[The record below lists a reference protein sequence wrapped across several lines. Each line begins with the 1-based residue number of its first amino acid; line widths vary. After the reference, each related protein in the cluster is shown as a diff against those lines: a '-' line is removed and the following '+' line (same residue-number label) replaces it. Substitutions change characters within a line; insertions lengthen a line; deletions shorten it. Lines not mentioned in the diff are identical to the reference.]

1 MKILHII
8 NSLKKGGAEGNLYR
22 LCKSHKKKYKNK
34 IDITIVTLIDNGFY
48 ERELK
53 KMGIKIFS
61 LKMSQKSKFF
71 DFFIKVLKLR
81 KFISKKNP
89 NIIQSWM
96 YHSNFITLF
105 LCREFHQKIFWNIR
119 HSELNAKISKKM
131 TIFLSMICGIFSR
144 IIPKKIIYC
153 SEKSIDFHENHHFYL
168 KEKTVLI
175 DNGYSE
181 NNYYPSNKL
190 RSDFRRRNKIG
201 KSDIILG
208 YAGRYAKQ
216 KNIPSL
222 LLAFS
227 KILKNYNNL
236 YLYMVGNGINSSNKK
251 LSNLIVD
258 LNLKSKVYLLDHKK
272 NLLQFYN
279 GLDLLVL
286 PSYSE
291 SFSNV
296 LAESMLCSTPVLSTN
311 VGCSKKII
319 KDCGFIIEKKDFFS
333 ITKGLKK
340 SIDTIKF
347 KKKKWK
353 LLKKNSRLQI
363 KNNFSIEKMANSYFK
378 NWIF

>member
-1 MKILHII
+1 
-8 NSLKKGGAEGNLYR
+8 
-22 LCKSHKKKYKNK
+22 
-34 IDITIVTLIDNGFY
+34 
-48 ERELK
+48 
-53 KMGIKIFS
+53 
-61 LKMSQKSKFF
+61 
-71 DFFIKVLKLR
+71 
-81 KFISKKNP
+81 
-89 NIIQSWM
+89 
-96 YHSNFITLF
+96 
-105 LCREFHQKIFWNIR
+105 
-119 HSELNAKISKKM
+119 
-131 TIFLSMICGIFSR
+131 
-144 IIPKKIIYC
+144 
-153 SEKSIDFHENHHFYL
+153 
-168 KEKTVLI
+168 
-175 DNGYSE
+175 
-181 NNYYPSNKL
+181 
-190 RSDFRRRNKIG
+190 
-201 KSDIILG
+201 
-208 YAGRYAKQ
+208 
-216 KNIPSL
+216 
-222 LLAFS
+222 
-227 KILKNYNNL
+227 
-236 YLYMVGNGINSSNKK
+236 MVGNGINSSNKK